1 MVYWGRGEGAERCG
15 EGAEGA
21 KGLRRVQMAR
31 REGGEGVGYA
41 GRPLP
46 ALLAVAPLIL
56 NEPVVLALSV
66 LSTARR
72 VASSP

>member
-1 MVYWGRGEGAERCG
+1 
-15 EGAEGA
+15 
-21 KGLRRVQMAR
+21 MAR